1 MICRRSQSI
10 QHIKHSDGNRCQNC
24 ISQLISVFDLFLNIK
39 LIYHSLAEKDAVILN
54 GHQERIASII
64 EGAIFEKV
72 HADAAKEAN

>member
-1 MICRRSQSI
+1 
-10 QHIKHSDGNRCQNC
+10 
-24 ISQLISVFDLFLNIK
+24 